1 MLTDHSLTFAA
12 AGVQEFQSVGRFIRV
27 RESASP
33 VYISIDGS
41 SEIERE
47 QGEQV
52 NTGRDNVRVRVRSL
66 VAQTVK
72 LTSARESQDDN
83 RNSVAL
89 TVSAT
94 VESGNDNQHLSKV
107 TIAAGSSAKIADS
120 NLDRKSLRVS
130 LLSSAAGYVLLGK
143 SGIAAAEGGSLEEG
157 MVDYIETTGE
167 LWAFNPQ
174 AVAVDIYAMEVNKL

>member
-27 RESASP
+27 RESSSP

-83 RNSVAL
+83 RGNVTGL
-89 TVSAT
+89 VSAT
-94 VESGNDNQHLSKV
+94 IENGNDNQHLPRV
-107 TIAAGSSAKIADS
+107 TIAAGASALLSAS
-120 NLDRKSLRVS
+120 NVNRKALRVS
-130 LLSSAAGYVLLGK
+130 LSSDAIGFVTLGK
-143 SGIAAAEGGSLEEG
+143 SGVAAASGGLLEPG
-157 MVDYIETTGE
+157 STDYIETTGE
-167 LWAFNPQ
+167 MYAFNNN
-174 AVAVDIYAMEVNKL
+174 ASAVDVYVMEINKL